1 MLWLLTL
8 WDHRPWIAHP
18 QPSPAVAW
26 KSAYGGPNCT
36 GCSTNSNLSQRWAPK
51 NRFPSG
57 KRKHHFKKVIVQK
70 RNIIYIYNYIY
81 NYCILDTL
89 AAPNYKVVR
98 NFSCSHFQLTHSSEV
113 SWTLQSPA
121 PPLHSAC
128 LEECYRNPRSP
139 CRHFPDPLEWFD
151 KWYQQVQICWQYQ
164 KL

>member
-1 MLWLLTL
+1 MNCAPPAISSRGMKIENRPTEAQTVQAAAQIQIWANAGLPKTGSHLGNGSITSRKWL
-8 WDHRPWIAHP
+8 
-18 QPSPAVAW
+18 
-26 KSAYGGPNCT
+26 
-36 GCSTNSNLSQRWAPK
+36 
-51 NRFPSG
+51 
-57 KRKHHFKKVIVQK
+57 FKKEIL
-70 RNIIYIYNYIY
+70 YIYNYIY

-113 SWTLQSPA
+113 SWTLQSPT

-128 LEECYRNPRSP
+128 LEGCYRNPRSP
-139 CRHFPDPLEWFD
+139 CRHFFDPLEWFD